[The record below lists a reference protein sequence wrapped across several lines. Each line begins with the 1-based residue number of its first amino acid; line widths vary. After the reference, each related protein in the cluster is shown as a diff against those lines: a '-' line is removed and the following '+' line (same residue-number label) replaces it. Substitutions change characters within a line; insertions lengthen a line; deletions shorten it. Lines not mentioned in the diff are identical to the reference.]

1 MTKVFNR
8 GFWNGYYLGQRL
20 GEWSHKYGS
29 SATRVKLYV
38 AKANRYF
45 SKLGVGEFKMEAGEL
60 HPGDEVIITGPT
72 TGALIFKVE
81 ELRLDLAPVDTIK
94 KGDLFSM
101 PVPEKIRPSDRL
113 YIWKETQGL

>member
-1 MTKVFNR
+1 
-8 GFWNGYYLGQRL
+8 
-20 GEWSHKYGS
+20 
-29 SATRVKLYV
+29 
-38 AKANRYF
+38 
-45 SKLGVGEFKMEAGEL
+45 MESGEL

-81 ELRLDLAPVDTIK
+81 ELRLDLEPVDKVK

-113 YIWKETQGL
+113 YIWKNT